1 MFVFVFYFN
10 TLLPVFVEFDVNF
23 KQEYLDNF
31 MPLIFFFFFFC
42 FINFL
47 FDLCILT
54 QFFSLNTQYAVL
66 HSFSEKRSKS
76 LKMYFIHLQQSDRP
90 LLCLK
95 SNLSRIMSFA
105 L

>member
-1 MFVFVFYFN
+1 M
-10 TLLPVFVEFDVNF
+10 EFHVNF

-31 MPLIFFFFFFC
+31 MPLIIIIIFSLC
-42 FINFL
+42 FINYL

-54 QFFSLNTQYAVL
+54 QFFSLNTQYAAL

-90 LLCLK
+90 LLYPK
-95 SNLSRIMSFA
+95 STLSRIMSLA